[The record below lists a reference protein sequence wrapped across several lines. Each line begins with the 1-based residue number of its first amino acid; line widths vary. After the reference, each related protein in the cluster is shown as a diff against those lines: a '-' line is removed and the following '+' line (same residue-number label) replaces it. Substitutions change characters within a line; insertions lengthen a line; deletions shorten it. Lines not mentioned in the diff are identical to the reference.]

1 MDPMGSKNTISD
13 LAGVLHVTRRA
24 VEDAGAEAADALRE
38 AHAEVSAAQ
47 DQVALI
53 QEVVRTVTDIDTIKA
68 LADPTRL
75 AILRALTRDRLP
87 KSAKEMAEELG
98 QPQTKLYRH
107 LKVLQEAGLIE
118 PAETR
123 VVSGIVETK
132 YRAMQ
137 SSVSINPGE
146 HLDET
151 REAMHTVIAGSLNDY
166 RDRMLRSVD
175 FDGPGEDTDEE
186 SLKKRGILMNLS
198 ATISVERADD
208 FQRRLEELITEFDA
222 FPRDP
227 DGVRVEGL
235 VSWFRPRMPESPDGS
250 EGPARP
256 AGGERQPGPE
266 RSASSATPRPE

>member
-1 MDPMGSKNTISD
+1 MNPMGSDKGTSD
-13 LAGVLHVTRRA
+13 LAGVLSAAHTA
-24 VEDAGAEAADALRE
+24 IADARE
-38 AHAEVSAAQ
+38 QISDAHEQISGARE
-47 DQVALI
+47 QVALL
-53 QEVVRTVTDIDTIKA
+53 QEVVRTVTDVDTIKA

-75 AILRALTRDRLP
+75 AILRALSRDRMP
-87 KSAKEMAEELG
+87 KSAKELAEDLD

-137 SSVSINPGE
+137 SGVSINPTD

-151 REAMHTVIAGSLNDY
+151 REAMHDIIAGNLNDY

-175 FDGPGEDTDEE
+175 LDEPDADPE
-186 SLKKRGILMNLS
+186 SAKKRGMMMNLS
-198 ATISVERADD
+198 ATISAENADD
-208 FQRRLEELITEFDA
+208 FQRRLEALVTEFDE

-235 VSWFRPRMPESPDGS
+235 ISWFRPRPPAEADGRRP
-250 EGPARP
+250 GPA
-256 AGGERQPGPE
+256 
-266 RSASSATPRPE
+266 SA

>member
-1 MDPMGSKNTISD
+1 MESMGGKKTTSD
-13 LAGVLHVTRRA
+13 LAGALYAARTA
-24 VEDAGAEAADALRE
+24 IQDAKAEVAGALRE
-38 AHAEVSAAQ
+38 VHEGVSAAQ

-68 LADPTRL
+68 LADPTRM
-75 AILRALTRDRLP
+75 AILRALSRDRLP
-87 KSAKEMAEELG
+87 KSAKELAEDLD

-137 SSVSINPGE
+137 SAVSINPGE

-151 REAMHTVIAGSLNDY
+151 REAMHSVIAGSLNDY

-175 FDGPGEDTDEE
+175 LDGPEAAVDEE
-186 SLKKRGILMNLS
+186 AAKKRGILINLS
-198 ATISVERADD
+198 GTISAERADD
-208 FQRRLEELITEFDA
+208 FERRLEALVTEFDA

-227 DGVRVEGL
+227 DGVRFEGV
-235 VSWFRPRMPESPDGS
+235 VSWFRPRMPESP
-250 EGPARP
+250 EGA
-256 AGGERQPGPE
+256 AG
-266 RSASSATPRPE
+266 PRRE

>member
-1 MDPMGSKNTISD
+1 MDPMGSKNTSSD
-13 LAGVLHVTRRA
+13 LAGALHVALRA
-24 VEDAGAEAADALRE
+24 VEGAKAEVNDALRDVHE
-38 AHAEVSAAQ
+38 EVSAARE
-47 DQVALI
+47 QVALI

-75 AILRALTRDRLP
+75 AILRALSRDRLP
-87 KSAKEMAEELG
+87 KSAKELAEDLD

-137 SSVSINPGE
+137 SAVSINPGE

-151 REAMHTVIAGSLNDY
+151 REAMDRLIAGSLNDY

-175 FDGPGEDTDEE
+175 LGGPDMDMDEE
-186 SLKKRGILMNLS
+186 SVKRRGILMNLS
-198 ATISVERADD
+198 ATISVEHADD
-208 FQRRLEELITEFDA
+208 FQRRLEELVTEFDG

-227 DGVRVEGL
+227 DGVRVEGI
-235 VSWFRPRMPESPDGS
+235 VSWFRPRMPERPDGPDGS
-250 EGPARP
+250 AGSAR
-256 AGGERQPGPE
+256 
-266 RSASSATPRPE
+266 

>member
-1 MDPMGSKNTISD
+1 MEAMGSDDTTSD
-13 LAGVLHVTRRA
+13 LAGVFHVARRA
-24 VEDAGAEAADALRE
+24 VEDAKTQVDQALRE
-38 AHAEVSAAQ
+38 VHEEVAGARE
-47 DQVALI
+47 QVALL
-53 QEVVRTVTDIDTIKA
+53 QEVVRTVTDVDTIKA

-75 AILRALTRDRLP
+75 AILRALTRDGLP
-87 KSAKEMAEELG
+87 KSAKELAEDLD

-137 SSVSINPGE
+137 SQVSINPAE
-146 HLDET
+146 NLDET
-151 REAMHTVIAGSLNDY
+151 REAMFNVIAGSLNDY
-166 RDRMLRSVD
+166 RDRMLRSVE
-175 FDGPGEDTDEE
+175 FDKPEADEE
-186 SLKKRGILMNLS
+186 AAKKRGILINLS

-208 FQRRLEELITEFDA
+208 FQRRLEELITEFDE

-235 VSWFRPRMPESPDGS
+235 VSWFRPRMPGTGEAPAPEAES
-250 EGPARP
+250 A
-256 AGGERQPGPE
+256 
-266 RSASSATPRPE
+266 